1 MVMRYSWLALA
12 GLLAWNA
19 TGSAQQ
25 PTQTQPVQIPATP
38 PSGQAPPGQA
48 QPAFPQTQPGISP
61 QGQPGAPPATQPL
74 DPEHN
79 PLDKFLLRWEQ
90 EMKNVE
96 TLSAQLSRIEEN
108 KTFQTVDVY
117 VGIARY
123 MKPNLASLEMQKKDK
138 PDLFEKFVCNGQM
151 LYQYKAAQKE
161 IWAHQLPA
169 PKPGQVSDDNF
180 LSFLFGMKAEEAK
193 RRYDIK
199 VAKEDQWYV
208 YLDVLPRF
216 DADKADFQRAR
227 LVLTKDT
234 FMPRQLWFEQP
245 NRDTVTWDIPKIET
259 KVPLKRDEFLAPPV
273 PQGWTMKQVPRTTD
287 MPPRVIRQKD
297 DGGK

>member
-19 TGSAQQ
+19 TAHAQQ
-25 PTQTQPVQIPATP
+25 PTQTQPVQIPAAQP
-38 PSGQAPPGQA
+38 PGQGQPIQGAPGQA
-48 QPAFPQTQPGISP
+48 QPAFPP
-61 QGQPGAPPATQPL
+61 GQPPAPPATPPL
-74 DPEHN
+74 DPDHN
-79 PLDKFLLRWEQ
+79 PLDRFLLRWEQ

-96 TLSAQLSRIEEN
+96 TLVAQLSRVEEN
-108 KTFQTVDVY
+108 KTFQTVDVF
-117 VGIARY
+117 VGTARY

-138 PDLFEKFVCNGQM
+138 PDQFEKFVCNGQM
-151 LYQYKAAQKE
+151 LYQYVPAQKE
-161 IWAHQLPA
+161 IRAHQLPA
-169 PKPGQVSDDNF
+169 PKPGQVSEDNF

-216 DADKADFQRAR
+216 DADKADFQRSR
-227 LVLTKDT
+227 LVLNKDT

-245 NRDTVTWDIPKIET
+245 NKDTVTWDIPKIET
-259 KVPLKRDEFLAPPV
+259 KVPLKREEFLVPPV
-273 PQGWTMKQVPRTTD
+273 PQGWNMKQVPRPID
-287 MPPRVIRQKD
+287 QPPPRVVRPQD
-297 DGGK
+297 QGGK

>member
-12 GLLAWNA
+12 GLLAWSA
-19 TGSAQQ
+19 AAGAQQ
-25 PTQTQPVQIPATP
+25 PTQTKPVQIPAAQP
-38 PSGQAPPGQA
+38 PAQGQPTQGAPGQA
-48 QPAFPQTQPGISP
+48 QPALPPGQQP
-61 QGQPGAPPATQPL
+61 APPAAPPL
-74 DPEHN
+74 DSEHN

-90 EMKNVE
+90 EMKNVD
-96 TLSAQLSRIEEN
+96 TLAAQLSRVEEN
-108 KTFQTVDVY
+108 KTFQTVDVF
-117 VGIARY
+117 VGTARY

-138 PDLFEKFVCNGQM
+138 PDQTQKFVCSGQM
-151 LYQYKAAQKE
+151 LYEYAPAQKE
-161 IWAHQLPA
+161 IRAHPLPA

-227 LVLTKDT
+227 LVLNKDT

-245 NRDTVTWDIPKIET
+245 NKDTVTWDIPKIET
-259 KVPLKRDEFLAPPV
+259 KVPLKREEFLVPAV
-273 PQGWTMKQVPRTTD
+273 PQGWTMKQVSRASD
-287 MPPRVIRQKD
+287 MPPPRVVRPQD
-297 DGGK
+297 QGGK